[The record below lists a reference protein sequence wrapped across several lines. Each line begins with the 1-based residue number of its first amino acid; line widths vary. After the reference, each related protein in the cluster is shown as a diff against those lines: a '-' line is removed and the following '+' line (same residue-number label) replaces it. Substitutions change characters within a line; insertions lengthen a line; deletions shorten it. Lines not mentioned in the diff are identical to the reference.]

1 MASSRVE
8 NRPHRRLR
16 GGTGEKGQ
24 GVTWV
29 GWIPGSRRPRL
40 GKEASRGGYRLPS
53 AGAGGGSPGN
63 AGSGAAAARRG
74 PGTPRAPHRAAGEGR
89 RAAGARRVTRPGR
102 GDSRR
107 QRTTSAAAAQAQP
120 DRSSARRPGRIPAGL
135 AQRTRE
141 PGAGRAA
148 GGPRDAGTGRSPAG
162 PTPSRR
168 ACRPLRAWPCV
179 GRPAEDGNGTSG
191 PARLGIGDGAELPGR
206 ALASAWRHGHSK
218 SGEGTGT
225 GQRMTP
231 PGPGWVDGRRRPG
244 PARTFHQ
251 KRPGRRWSHPP
262 YAPGP
267 GGGVG
272 DRGVAQATARLP
284 SQREAPSSNP
294 SKGGRVDA
302 TSAAEDFTGCCIG
315 KHLYLRLTWSKQS
328 F

>member
-1 MASSRVE
+1 VASSRVE

-107 QRTTSAAAAQAQP
+107 QRTPSAAAAQAQP
-120 DRSSARRPGRIPAGL
+120 DRSSARRPGRIPAGS

-148 GGPRDAGTGRSPAG
+148 AG
-162 PTPSRR
+162 PETLAQAGPPRVPRR
-168 ACRPLRAWPCV
+168 LA
-179 GRPAEDGNGTSG
+179 G
-191 PARLGIGDGAELPGR
+191 PAAHCGPGR
-206 ALASAWRHGHSK
+206 AWGARPRTVTGPPAPRAWG
-218 SGEGTGT
+218 SGT
-225 GQRMTP
+225 
-231 PGPGWVDGRRRPG
+231 
-244 PARTFHQ
+244 
-251 KRPGRRWSHPP
+251 
-262 YAPGP
+262 
-267 GGGVG
+267 
-272 DRGVAQATARLP
+272 
-284 SQREAPSSNP
+284 APSSP
-294 SKGGRVDA
+294 AAPWLQLGDMGTVRAGRGRGPA
-302 TSAAEDFTGCCIG
+302 SA
-315 KHLYLRLTWSKQS
+315 
-328 F
+328 